1 MSPVS
6 SLFSCHFWKKKKK
19 KDCGKI
25 YHLFTFCSNFL
36 TGLPASVSPP
46 PDHLPYCCFVS
57 FVKRRFSLLFPSLKL
72 SEVSYSLEDK
82 IQAPQFSLQNFFMVW
97 SLSASL
103 ASSHLFH
110 VSASLSYLTF
120 TVKLNSCTFISAVV
134 SVCDTLSPILH
145 FPTFR
150 SVAWAHF

>member
-6 SLFSCHFWKKKKK
+6 SLFLPFLEKKK

-57 FVKRRFSLLFPSLKL
+57 FVKHRFSLLFPSLKL

-110 VSASLSYLTF
+110 VVSASLSYLTF
-120 TVKLNSCTFISAVV
+120 IVKLNSCTFINAVV